1 MVAGSS
7 PAADTK
13 FKKRVIMKKK
23 DAPEL
28 KKIFIKKEFYLGS
41 KGLCDCI
48 NLLEMKNLIAQL
60 IEQYGEEATID
71 FDSGHNNISETIIIS
86 ELESDEDFEKRKE
99 KIVNELKEKEKKL
112 QATLKKIQKQIENQ

>member
-28 KKIFIKKEFYLGS
+28 KKIFIKKEFYLD
-41 KGLCDCI
+41 KGISDCNTLI
-48 NLLEMKNLIAQL
+48 EMKKHIETLISK
-60 IEQYGEEATID
+60 YGEEATLD
-71 FDSGHNNISETIIIS
+71 FDSGHNSISETIIIS

-99 KIVNELKEKEKKL
+99 KIVNKLKEKEKRL
-112 QATLKKIQKQIENQ
+112 QANLKKIQNQIENQ